1 MELKR
6 VVVTGLG
13 ALTPIGNNV
22 PDFWDALLKGVSGA
36 GEITYFDT
44 ENFKTKIACELKG
57 FNILDFIDAKLAR
70 RMDPCSHYA
79 LVTAAEA
86 LADSGLQLDSEDRGR
101 IGVVMGSGVGGFAA
115 ATESARTLIADN
127 MIPRFSPFLIPRV
140 VSDSIAG
147 NISIQFD
154 LRGPNFVV
162 SSACASAANALADA
176 CNLIMLGKADV
187 ILSGGSEACIVP
199 ETVAGFMAMHA
210 LSSRNDD
217 PKTASRPFDVGRD
230 GFVIGEGSATLVLE
244 EYEHAVARG
253 AKIYAELAGYGLSA
267 DAYHITA
274 PHPDGNGAYDAMRLA
289 IKDTNLSPDDID
301 HINMHGTSTQQG
313 DPSECKAIERLFGAH
328 ALDMVF
334 NSTKSMTGH
343 LLGAAAAVESVA
355 TILAL
360 QNGIIPP
367 TINQFERD
375 PQISQDWNMASNAPV
390 KKEIRTA
397 LCNAFGFGGHNVSLL
412 FKKII

>member
-6 VVVTGLG
+6 VVVTGIG

-22 PDFWDALLKGVSGA
+22 PDFWDALINGVSGA

-79 LVTAAEA
+79 VVASAEA
-86 LADSGLQLDSEDRGR
+86 LSDSGLQLDSEDRGR

-127 MIPRFSPFLIPRV
+127 NIPRFSPFLIPRV
-140 VSDSIAG
+140 VSDSIVG

-162 SSACASAANALADA
+162 SSACASAANAIVEA

-187 ILSGGSEACIVP
+187 VLSGGSEACIVP

-210 LSSRNDD
+210 LSARNDD
-217 PKTASRPFDVGRD
+217 PKTASRPFDAGRD
-230 GFVIGEGSATLVLE
+230 GFVIGEGAATLVLE
-244 EYEHAVARG
+244 EYGHAVARG
-253 AKIYAELAGYGLSA
+253 AKIYAELAGYGLTA

-274 PHPDGNGAYDAMRLA
+274 PHPEGNGAYEAMRIALA
-289 IKDTNLSPDDID
+289 DTRLKPEDID
-301 HINMHGTSTQQG
+301 YINMHGTSTQQG
-313 DPSECKAIERLFGAH
+313 DISECKAIERLFGDH
-328 ALDMVF
+328 ALNMVL

-343 LLGAAAAVESVA
+343 LLGAGAAVESVI
-355 TILAL
+355 TVLAL
-360 QNGIIPP
+360 ENGVMPP

-375 PQISQDWNMASNAPV
+375 PQINPAWNLAANAPV
-390 KKEIRTA
+390 KREIHTA
-397 LCNAFGFGGHNVSLL
+397 LCNSFGFGGHNVSLL
-412 FKKII
+412 FKK

>member
-6 VVVTGLG
+6 VVVTGIG

-22 PDFWDALLKGVSGA
+22 PDFWDALINGVSGA

-79 LVTAAEA
+79 VVASAEA
-86 LADSGLQLDSEDRGR
+86 LSDSGLQLDSEDRGR

-127 MIPRFSPFLIPRV
+127 NIPRFSPFLIPRV
-140 VSDSIAG
+140 VSDSIVG

-162 SSACASAANALADA
+162 SSACASAANAIVEA

-187 ILSGGSEACIVP
+187 VLSGGSEACIVP

-210 LSSRNDD
+210 LSARNDD

-230 GFVIGEGSATLVLE
+230 GFVIGEGAATLVLE
-244 EYEHAVARG
+244 EYGHAVARG
-253 AKIYAELAGYGLSA
+253 AKIYAELAGYGLTA

-274 PHPDGNGAYDAMRLA
+274 PHPEGNGAYEAMRIALA
-289 IKDTNLSPDDID
+289 DTRLKPEDID
-301 HINMHGTSTQQG
+301 YINMHGTSTQQG
-313 DPSECKAIERLFGAH
+313 DISECKAIERLFGDH
-328 ALDMVF
+328 ALNMVL

-343 LLGAAAAVESVA
+343 LLGAGAAVESVI
-355 TILAL
+355 TVLAL
-360 QNGIIPP
+360 ENGVMPP

-375 PQISQDWNMASNAPV
+375 PQINPAWNLAANAPV
-390 KKEIRTA
+390 KREIHTA
-397 LCNAFGFGGHNVSLL
+397 LCNSFGFGGHNVSLL
-412 FKKII
+412 FKK

>member
-6 VVVTGLG
+6 VVVTGIG

-22 PDFWDALLKGVSGA
+22 PDFWDALINGVSGA

-79 LVTAAEA
+79 VVASAEA
-86 LADSGLQLDSEDRGR
+86 LSDSGLQLDSEDRGR

-127 MIPRFSPFLIPRV
+127 NIPRFSPFLIPRV
-140 VSDSIAG
+140 VSDSIVG

-162 SSACASAANALADA
+162 SSACASAANAIVEA

-187 ILSGGSEACIVP
+187 VLSGGSEACIVP

-210 LSSRNDD
+210 LSARNDD

-230 GFVIGEGSATLVLE
+230 GFVIGEGAATLVLE
-244 EYEHAVARG
+244 EYGHAVARG
-253 AKIYAELAGYGLSA
+253 AKIYAELAGYGLTA

-274 PHPDGNGAYDAMRLA
+274 PHPEGNGAYEAMRIALA
-289 IKDTNLSPDDID
+289 DTRLKPEDID
-301 HINMHGTSTQQG
+301 YINMHGTSTQQG
-313 DPSECKAIERLFGAH
+313 DISECKAIERLFGDH
-328 ALDMVF
+328 ALNMVL

-343 LLGAAAAVESVA
+343 LLGAGAAVESVI
-355 TILAL
+355 TVLAL
-360 QNGIIPP
+360 ENGVMPP

-375 PQISQDWNMASNAPV
+375 PQINPEWNLAANAPV
-390 KKEIRTA
+390 KREIHTA
-397 LCNAFGFGGHNVSLL
+397 LCNSFGFGGHNVSLL
-412 FKKII
+412 FKK

>member
-6 VVVTGLG
+6 VVVTGIG

-22 PDFWDALLKGVSGA
+22 PDFWDALINGVSGA

-79 LVTAAEA
+79 VVASAEA
-86 LADSGLQLDSEDRGR
+86 LSDSGLQLDSEDRGR

-127 MIPRFSPFLIPRV
+127 NIPRFSPFLIPRV
-140 VSDSIAG
+140 VSDSIVG

-162 SSACASAANALADA
+162 SSACASAANAIVEA

-187 ILSGGSEACIVP
+187 VLSGGSEACIVP

-210 LSSRNDD
+210 LSARNDD

-230 GFVIGEGSATLVLE
+230 GFVIGEGAATLVLE
-244 EYEHAVARG
+244 EYGHAVARG
-253 AKIYAELAGYGLSA
+253 AKIYAELAGYGLTA

-274 PHPDGNGAYDAMRLA
+274 PHPEGNGAYEAMRIALA
-289 IKDTNLSPDDID
+289 DTRLKPEDID
-301 HINMHGTSTQQG
+301 YINMHGTSTQQG
-313 DPSECKAIERLFGAH
+313 DISECKAIERLFGDH
-328 ALDMVF
+328 ALNMVL

-343 LLGAAAAVESVA
+343 LLGAGAAVESVI
-355 TILAL
+355 TVLAL
-360 QNGIIPP
+360 VNGVMPP

-375 PQISQDWNMASNAPV
+375 PQINPAWNLAANAPV
-390 KKEIRTA
+390 KREIHTA
-397 LCNAFGFGGHNVSLL
+397 LCNSFGFGGHNVSLL
-412 FKKII
+412 FKK

>member
-6 VVVTGLG
+6 VVVTGIG

-22 PDFWDALLKGVSGA
+22 PDFWDALINGVSGA

-79 LVTAAEA
+79 VVASAEA
-86 LADSGLQLDSEDRGR
+86 LSDSGLQLDSEDRGR

-127 MIPRFSPFLIPRV
+127 NIPRFSPFLIPRV
-140 VSDSIAG
+140 VSDSIVG

-162 SSACASAANALADA
+162 SSACASAANAIVEA

-187 ILSGGSEACIVP
+187 VLSGGSEACIVP

-210 LSSRNDD
+210 LSARNDD

-230 GFVIGEGSATLVLE
+230 GFVIGEGAATLVLE
-244 EYEHAVARG
+244 EYGHAVARG
-253 AKIYAELAGYGLSA
+253 AKIYAELAGYGLTA
-267 DAYHITA
+267 DTYHITA
-274 PHPDGNGAYDAMRLA
+274 PHPEGNGAYEAMRIALA
-289 IKDTNLSPDDID
+289 DTRLKPEDID
-301 HINMHGTSTQQG
+301 YINMHGTSTQQG
-313 DPSECKAIERLFGAH
+313 DISECKAIERLFGDH
-328 ALDMVF
+328 ALNMVL

-343 LLGAAAAVESVA
+343 LLGAGAAVESVI
-355 TILAL
+355 TVLAL
-360 QNGIIPP
+360 ENGVMPP

-375 PQISQDWNMASNAPV
+375 PQINPAWNLAANAPV
-390 KKEIRTA
+390 KREIHTA
-397 LCNAFGFGGHNVSLL
+397 LCNSFGFGGHNVSLL
-412 FKKII
+412 FKK

>member
-1 MELKR
+1 MQLKR

-13 ALTPIGNNV
+13 ALTPLGNNV
-22 PDFWDALLKGVSGA
+22 RDFWDAMLKGVSGA
-36 GEITYFDT
+36 GRITYFDT
-44 ENFKTKIACELKG
+44 ENYKSKIACELKG
-57 FNILDFIDAKLAR
+57 FSVLDFIDPKLAR

-79 LVTAAEA
+79 IVATMEA
-86 LADSGLQLDSEDRGR
+86 LADSGLDLQSEARER
-101 IGVVMGSGVGGFAA
+101 IGVVIGSGVGGFAA

-127 MIPRFSPFLIPRV
+127 GIPRFSPFLIPRV

-162 SSACASAANALADA
+162 SSACASAANAIAEA
-176 CNLIMLGKADV
+176 ANLIMLGKSDV
-187 ILSGGSEACIVP
+187 IVTGGSEACIVP

-217 PKTASRPFDVGRD
+217 PATASRPFDVGRD
-230 GFVIGEGSATLVLE
+230 GFVIGEGAATVILE

-274 PHPDGNGAYDAMRLA
+274 PHPEGNGAYTSMKSA
-289 IKDTNLSPDDID
+289 IESAGLRITDID

-313 DPSECKAIERLFGAH
+313 DISECKAIERLFGDH
-328 ALDMVF
+328 SLNLVL

-343 LLGAAAAVESVA
+343 LLGAGAAVETVA
-355 TILAL
+355 TVLAL
-360 QNGIIPP
+360 QNGVVPP

-375 PQISQDWNMASNAPV
+375 PQINPEWNMAANAPV
-390 KKEIRTA
+390 KREIHTA
-397 LCNAFGFGGHNVSLL
+397 LCNSFGFGGHNVSLL